1 MWDGFTHLVKSGN
14 PRKLLSEGAC
24 RDFEK
29 REKGH
34 FYTSEG

>member
-1 MWDGFTHLVKSGN
+1 MWDGFTHLVKSGK
-14 PRKLLSEGAC
+14 PRKLLSEGAF